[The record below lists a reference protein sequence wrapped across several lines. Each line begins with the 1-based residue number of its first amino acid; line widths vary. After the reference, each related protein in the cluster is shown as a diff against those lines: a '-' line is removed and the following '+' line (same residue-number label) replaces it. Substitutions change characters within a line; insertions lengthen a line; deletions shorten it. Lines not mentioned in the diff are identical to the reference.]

1 LPELWTLGAC
11 VVGHRLR
18 NRPIENEYAAAM
30 YKDHITAKH
39 GIVSFTHVKEDGE
52 EE

>member
-1 LPELWTLGAC
+1 MGRT
-11 VVGHRLR
+11 LR

-30 YKDHITAKH
+30 YKHHITAKH
-39 GIVSFTHVKEDGE
+39 DIVSLTHVKEDGE